1 MGFLQASQKRRF
13 SPRVTLAVIGL
24 SITSLK
30 VLDLVKRKAV
40 IL

>member
-1 MGFLQASQKRRF
+1 MGSQPALQERRF

-30 VLDLVKRKAV
+30 LLDPVKKKVV